1 MNIWAVFGCT
11 FVYSWASSLDTLEL
25 RSTSKH
31 NALTLTV
38 VGASALIIAIAL
50 FVGVRSLFAVALV
63 LFILGVIALVIGIA
77 KQYEP
82 PVAMTLSDSGLR
94 FHHRRGELFIEWRNI
109 QRLDF
114 PRVQRGLDL
123 IDLPYVGVK
132 LNAINPILDNISP
145 RLATGL
151 LSEQRPLMMTA
162 VANDED
168 LAALENYL
176 SAEFS
181 PLVVNGDRYRGLLA
195 MFGRRCLTLDK
206 HLGYHLYLSAEFVE
220 LAPEELLSQ
229 LRSYWQSHR
238 FE

>member
-1 MNIWAVFGCT
+1 M
-11 FVYSWASSLDTLEL
+11 DTIEL
-25 RSTSKH
+25 RSTSKR

-38 VGASALIIAIAL
+38 VGASALMIAIIL
-50 FVGVRSLFAVALV
+50 FVADRSWFAVAFV
-63 LFILGVIALVIGIA
+63 AFMLGAVALIIGIA

-82 PVAMTLSDSGLR
+82 AVVMTLSAEGLR
-94 FHHRRGELFIEWRNI
+94 FHHRRGSLFIEWQNI
-109 QRLDF
+109 QRIDF
-114 PRVQRGLDL
+114 PRVQRGLAL
-123 IDLPYVGVK
+123 VELPFIGVK
-132 LNAINPILDNISP
+132 LKAVNPILDNISP

-151 LSEQRPLMMTA
+151 LTEQRSLMMTA

-168 LAALENYL
+168 LAALEHYL
-176 SAEFS
+176 SAEFT

-220 LAPEELLSQ
+220 LEPQQLLMQ
-229 LRSYWQSHR
+229 LRDYWQTHR

>member
-1 MNIWAVFGCT
+1 METI
-11 FVYSWASSLDTLEL
+11 EL
-25 RSTSKH
+25 RSTSKR

-38 VGASALIIAIAL
+38 AGATALMIAVAL
-50 FVGVRSLFAVALV
+50 FIADHAWFAVAFV
-63 LFILGVIALVIGIA
+63 FFMLGAVALIIGIA

-82 PVAMTLSDSGLR
+82 AIVMTLSAVGLR
-94 FHHRRGELFIEWRNI
+94 FYHRRGSLFIEWRNI
-109 QRLDF
+109 QRIDF
-114 PRVQRGLDL
+114 PRIQRGLDL
-123 IDLPYVGVK
+123 IELPFIGVK

-151 LSEQRPLMMTA
+151 LTEQRPLMMTA

-168 LAALENYL
+168 LEALEHYL
-176 SAEFS
+176 SAEFT

-220 LAPEELLSQ
+220 LEPQKLLMQ
-229 LRSYWQSHR
+229 LRDYWHAHR

>member
-1 MNIWAVFGCT
+1 M
-11 FVYSWASSLDTLEL
+11 DTIEL
-25 RSTSKH
+25 RSTSKR

-38 VGASALIIAIAL
+38 VGASALMIAIIL
-50 FVGVRSLFAVALV
+50 FVADRSWFAVAFV
-63 LFILGVIALVIGIA
+63 AFMLGAVALIIGVA

-82 PVAMTLSDSGLR
+82 AVVMTLSAAGLR
-94 FHHRRGELFIEWRNI
+94 FHHRRGSLFIEWQNI
-109 QRLDF
+109 QRIDF
-114 PRVQRGLDL
+114 PRVQRGLAL
-123 IDLPYVGVK
+123 VELPFIGVK
-132 LNAINPILDNISP
+132 LKAVNPILDNISP

-151 LSEQRPLMMTA
+151 LTEQRSLMMTA

-168 LAALENYL
+168 LAALEHYL
-176 SAEFS
+176 SAEFT

-220 LAPEELLSQ
+220 LEPQQLLMQ
-229 LRSYWQSHR
+229 LRDYWQTHR